1 MASPFVEIG
10 MIHYTPEQRQLWK
23 DGFLWLHWYDK
34 YPQLFDKRDL
44 DQVKTQAVL
53 NYHFVEWLSAIVL
66 YNSTGYL
73 SLVSKY
79 EFSNH
84 QRKHALLKE
93 LVSTE
98 LFEAIIQNRKSGGP
112 QCPDLLM
119 YHPDKSN
126 WFFCEVKGPGDRL
139 GKPQR
144 DYFERLSAISHK
156 PIRVIKLRVL
166 KT

>member
-1 MASPFVEIG
+1 MPSTFIDIG
-10 MIHYTPEQRQLWK
+10 LIHYTSEQRQLWK
-23 DGFLWLHWYDK
+23 DGILWLHWFDK
-34 YPQLFDKRDL
+34 YPQLFDGLDL
-44 DQVKTQAVL
+44 DQAKSQAKL

-66 YNSTGYL
+66 FTSTGYR

-84 QRKHALLKE
+84 KRKHSLLRE
-93 LVSTE
+93 LVSNE
-98 LFEAIIQNRKSGGP
+98 LYEAIIQNRKSGGP

-139 GKPQR
+139 RKPQR
-144 DYFERLSAISHK
+144 VYFESLSEISSK
-156 PIRVIKLRVL
+156 PIRVIKLREL